1 MLNKKFIKSS
11 LGLLSFSI
19 ILSSSLSTNLNA
31 ANVELKSNHNYLVT
45 VTRPNNI
52 VLVDLEK
59 NEMINECKIDEA
71 FSPGAIVLSPNNK
84 VAFVLGEYG
93 EEIGGYEIET
103 CKKVFHT
110 SLTQGNIRAKSLFG
124 LSVNEDGTKVYAI
137 YNRTEMLNDR
147 YKVLPPYFSVYN
159 VADGIGA
166 KPVKSFEMP
175 RQTTVVST
183 AKDGIVYVVGSDLY
197 KVNPNSGDIKVA
209 KKIVKWGKEGFSDLD
224 SAANYIIGQQ
234 TGDLTALYATV
245 KYDNPKNPSDEEGT
259 TYWGITS
266 VDLNTGEIIQQEIS
280 EYETLMFTA
289 IRSPKD
295 QNILYGVLND
305 LTKFDLK
312 EQKVLKR
319 VVTDHTYY
327 SVVPS
332 MDGEKLYLGGCLND
346 ISVYDANTLE
356 KLGNIKLT
364 GDMGSAALQVFK
376 TK

>member
-1 MLNKKFIKSS
+1 MLNKEIIKKG
-11 LGLLSFSI
+11 LGLLSLSVV
-19 ILSSSLSTNLNA
+19 LSSGFSTNLNA
-31 ANVELKSNHNYLVT
+31 ANVKLESNHNYLVT
-45 VTRPNNI
+45 ETRPNNI
-52 VLVDLEK
+52 VLADLETNK
-59 NEMINECKIDEA
+59 VINECKTDET
-71 FSPGAIVLSPNNK
+71 FSPGGIVLSPDYK
-84 VAFVLGEYG
+84 VAYILGGYG
-93 EEIGGYEIET
+93 EEIAGYEIET

-124 LSVNEDGTKVYAI
+124 LAVNEDGTKVYAI

-147 YKVLPPYFSVYN
+147 YKVLPPHFSVYN
-159 VADGIGA
+159 VADGLDA

-183 AKDGIVYVVGSDLY
+183 GKDGKVYVVGTDLY
-197 KVNPNSGDIKVA
+197 EVNPTSGDIKVA
-209 KKIVKWGKEGFSDLD
+209 KKIVKWGKEGYSDLD

-234 TGDLTALYATV
+234 TGDLTALYATI
-245 KYDNPKNPSDEEGT
+245 KYDDPKNPSEDAGT
-259 TYWGITS
+259 WYWGITS
-266 VDLNTGEIIQQEIS
+266 VDLNTGEIIQQNIS

-295 QNILYGVLND
+295 SNILYGVLND

-332 MDGEKLYLGGCLND
+332 MDGEKLYLGSCLDD
-346 ISVYDANTLE
+346 IAVYDANTLE
-356 KLGNIKLT
+356 KIGKIQLS

>member
-1 MLNKKFIKSS
+1 MLNKEIIKKS
-11 LGLLSFSI
+11 LGLLSFSLV
-19 ILSSSLSTNLNA
+19 LSSSLTTNLSA
-31 ANVELKSNHNYLVT
+31 ANVKLESNHNYLVT
-45 VTRPNNI
+45 ETRPNNI
-52 VLVDLEK
+52 VLADLETNK
-59 NEMINECKIDEA
+59 VINECKTDES
-71 FSPGAIVLSPNNK
+71 FSPGGIVLSPDYK
-84 VAFVLGEYG
+84 VAYILGGYG
-93 EEIGGYEIET
+93 EEIAGYEIET

-124 LSVNEDGTKVYAI
+124 LAVNEDGTKVYAI

-147 YKVLPPYFSVYN
+147 YKVLPPHFSVYN
-159 VADGIGA
+159 VADGLNA
-166 KPVKSFEMP
+166 KPIKSFEMP

-183 AKDGIVYVVGSDLY
+183 AKDGKVYVVGSDLY
-197 KVNPNSGDIKVA
+197 EVNPSNGDIKVA
-209 KKIVKWGKEGFSDLD
+209 KKIVKWGKEGYSDLD

-234 TGDLTALYATV
+234 TGDLTALYATI
-245 KYDNPKNPSDEEGT
+245 KYDDPKNPSEDAGT
-259 TYWGITS
+259 WYWGITS
-266 VDLNTGEIIQQEIS
+266 VNLNTGEIIQQNIS

-295 QNILYGVLND
+295 SNILYGVLND

-332 MDGEKLYLGGCLND
+332 MDGDKLYLGSCLDD
-346 ISVYDANTLE
+346 IAVYDAQTLE
-356 KLGNIKLT
+356 KIGKIQLS

>member
-183 AKDGIVYVVGSDLY
+183 AKDGTVYVVGSDLY

-289 IRSPKD
+289 IRSPKY

>member
-1 MLNKKFIKSS
+1 MLNKEIIKKG
-11 LGLLSFSI
+11 LGLLSLSVV
-19 ILSSSLSTNLNA
+19 LSSGFSTNLNA
-31 ANVELKSNHNYLVT
+31 ANVKLESNHNYLVT
-45 VTRPNNI
+45 ETRPNNI
-52 VLVDLEK
+52 VLADLETNK
-59 NEMINECKIDEA
+59 VINECKTDET
-71 FSPGAIVLSPNNK
+71 FSPGGIVLSPDYK
-84 VAFVLGEYG
+84 VAYILGGYG
-93 EEIGGYEIET
+93 EEIAGYEIET

-124 LSVNEDGTKVYAI
+124 LAVNEDGTKVYAI

-147 YKVLPPYFSVYN
+147 YKVLPPHFSVYN
-159 VADGIGA
+159 VADGLDA

-183 AKDGIVYVVGSDLY
+183 GKDGKVYVVGTDLY
-197 KVNPNSGDIKVA
+197 EVNPTTGDIKVA
-209 KKIVKWGKEGFSDLD
+209 KKIVKWGKEGYSDLD

-234 TGDLTALYATV
+234 TGDLTALYATI
-245 KYDNPKNPSDEEGT
+245 KYDDPKNPSEDAGT
-259 TYWGITS
+259 WYWGITS
-266 VDLNTGEIIQQEIS
+266 VDLNTGEIIQQNIS

-295 QNILYGVLND
+295 SNILYGVLND

-332 MDGEKLYLGGCLND
+332 MDGEKLYLGSCLDD
-346 ISVYDANTLE
+346 IAVYDANTLE
-356 KLGNIKLT
+356 KIGKIQLS

>member
-183 AKDGIVYVVGSDLY
+183 AKDGTVYVVGSDLY

-245 KYDNPKNPSDEEGT
+245 KYDDPKNPSDEEGT

-289 IRSPKD
+289 IRSPKY

>member
-1 MLNKKFIKSS
+1 MLNKNIIKKS
-11 LGLLSFSI
+11 LGLLSFSLV
-19 ILSSSLSTNLNA
+19 LSSSLTTNLSA
-31 ANVELKSNHNYLVT
+31 ANVKLESNHNYLVT
-45 VTRPNNI
+45 ETRPNKI
-52 VLVDLEK
+52 VLADLETNK
-59 NEMINECKIDEA
+59 VINECKTDES
-71 FSPGAIVLSPNNK
+71 FSPGGIVLSPDYK
-84 VAFVLGEYG
+84 VAYILGGYG
-93 EEIGGYEIET
+93 EEIAGYEIET

-124 LSVNEDGTKVYAI
+124 LAVNEDGTKVYAI

-147 YKVLPPYFSVYN
+147 YKVLAPHFSVYN
-159 VADGIGA
+159 VADGLDA

-183 AKDGIVYVVGSDLY
+183 GKDGSVYVVGTDLY
-197 KVNPNSGDIKVA
+197 KINPNTGDIKVA
-209 KKIVKWGKEGFSDLD
+209 KKIVKWGKEGYSDLD

-245 KYDNPKNPSDEEGT
+245 KYDDPKNPSDEEGT

-295 QNILYGVLND
+295 SNILYGVLND

-332 MDGEKLYLGGCLND
+332 MDGDKLYLGSCLDD
-346 ISVYDANTLE
+346 IAVYDAQTLE
-356 KLGNIKLT
+356 KIGKIQLS

>member
-1 MLNKKFIKSS
+1 MLNKKFIKSG
-11 LGLLSFSI
+11 LGLLSFSL

-159 VADGIGA
+159 VSDGIGA

-183 AKDGIVYVVGSDLY
+183 GKDGTVYVVGSDLY

>member
-183 AKDGIVYVVGSDLY
+183 AKDGTVYVVGSDLY

-245 KYDNPKNPSDEEGT
+245 KYDDPKNPSDEEGT

>member
-1 MLNKKFIKSS
+1 MLNKKFIKSG

-159 VADGIGA
+159 VSDGIGA
-166 KPVKSFEMP
+166 KPVKSFEMS

-183 AKDGIVYVVGSDLY
+183 AKDGTVYVVGSDLY

>member
-45 VTRPNNI
+45 VTRPNKI

-183 AKDGIVYVVGSDLY
+183 GKDGTVYVVGSDLY

-209 KKIVKWGKEGFSDLD
+209 KKIVKWGKDGYSDLD

>member
-183 AKDGIVYVVGSDLY
+183 GKDGTVYVVGSDLY

>member
-1 MLNKKFIKSS
+1 MLNKKFIKSG
-11 LGLLSFSI
+11 LGLLSFSL

-31 ANVELKSNHNYLVT
+31 ANVKLKSNHDYLVT

-52 VLVDLEK
+52 ALVDLEK

-84 VAFVLGEYG
+84 VAFILGEYG
-93 EEIGGYEIET
+93 EEVAGYEIET

-159 VADGIGA
+159 VADGLDA

-183 AKDGIVYVVGSDLY
+183 AKDGTVYVVGSDLY
-197 KVNPNSGDIKVA
+197 KVNPKSGDIEVA

-245 KYDNPKNPSDEEGT
+245 KYDDPKNPSDEEGT

-305 LTKFDLK
+305 LTKFDIK

-319 VVTDHTYY
+319 VITDHTYY

-332 MDGEKLYLGGCLND
+332 VDGEKLYLGGCLND
-346 ISVYDANTLE
+346 IAIYDANSLE
-356 KLGNIKLT
+356 KLGNIKLS

>member
-19 ILSSSLSTNLNA
+19 ILSSSLSTNLTA
-31 ANVELKSNHNYLVT
+31 ANVKLKSNHDYLVT

-52 VLVDLEK
+52 ALVDLEK

-147 YKVLPPYFSVYN
+147 YKVLPPHFSVYN

-183 AKDGIVYVVGSDLY
+183 GKDGTVYVVGSDLY

-209 KKIVKWGKEGFSDLD
+209 KKIVKW
-224 SAANYIIGQQ
+224 
-234 TGDLTALYATV
+234 
-245 KYDNPKNPSDEEGT
+245 
-259 TYWGITS
+259 
-266 VDLNTGEIIQQEIS
+266 
-280 EYETLMFTA
+280 
-289 IRSPKD
+289 
-295 QNILYGVLND
+295 
-305 LTKFDLK
+305 
-312 EQKVLKR
+312 
-319 VVTDHTYY
+319 
-327 SVVPS
+327 
-332 MDGEKLYLGGCLND
+332 
-346 ISVYDANTLE
+346 
-356 KLGNIKLT
+356 
-364 GDMGSAALQVFK
+364 
-376 TK
+376 

>member
-1 MLNKKFIKSS
+1 MLNKKFIKSG

-159 VADGIGA
+159 VSDGIGA

-183 AKDGIVYVVGSDLY
+183 AKDGTVYVVGSDLY

>member
-1 MLNKKFIKSS
+1 MLNKEIIKKG
-11 LGLLSFSI
+11 LGLLSLSVV
-19 ILSSSLSTNLNA
+19 LSSGFSTNLNA
-31 ANVELKSNHNYLVT
+31 ANVKLESNHNYLVT
-45 VTRPNNI
+45 ETRPNNI
-52 VLVDLEK
+52 ALVDLETNK
-59 NEMINECKIDEA
+59 VINECKTDET
-71 FSPGAIVLSPNNK
+71 FSPGGIVLSPDYK
-84 VAFVLGEYG
+84 VAYILGGYG
-93 EEIGGYEIET
+93 EEIAGYEIET

-110 SLTQGNIRAKSLFG
+110 SLTQENIRAKSLFG
-124 LSVNEDGTKVYAI
+124 LAVNEDGTKVYAI

-147 YKVLPPYFSVYN
+147 YKVLPPHFSVYN
-159 VADGIGA
+159 VADGLDA

-183 AKDGIVYVVGSDLY
+183 GKDGKVYVVGTDLY
-197 KVNPNSGDIKVA
+197 EVNPTTGDIKVA
-209 KKIVKWGKEGFSDLD
+209 KKIVKWGKEGYSDLD

-234 TGDLTALYATV
+234 TGDLTALYATI
-245 KYDNPKNPSDEEGT
+245 KYDDPKNPSEDAGT
-259 TYWGITS
+259 WYWGITS
-266 VDLNTGEIIQQEIS
+266 VDLNTGEIIQQNIS

-295 QNILYGVLND
+295 SNILYGVLND

-332 MDGEKLYLGGCLND
+332 MDGDKLYLGSCLDD
-346 ISVYDANTLE
+346 IAVYDANTLE
-356 KLGNIKLT
+356 KIGKIQLS

>member
-1 MLNKKFIKSS
+1 MLNKEIIKKS
-11 LGLLSFSI
+11 LGLLSFSLV
-19 ILSSSLSTNLNA
+19 LSSSLTTNLSA
-31 ANVELKSNHNYLVT
+31 ANVKLESNHNYLVT
-45 VTRPNNI
+45 ETRPNNI
-52 VLVDLEK
+52 VLADLETNK
-59 NEMINECKIDEA
+59 VINECKTDES
-71 FSPGAIVLSPNNK
+71 FSPGGIVLSPDYK
-84 VAFVLGEYG
+84 VAYILGGYG
-93 EEIGGYEIET
+93 EEIAGYEIET

-124 LSVNEDGTKVYAI
+124 LAVNEDGTKVYAI

-147 YKVLPPYFSVYN
+147 YKVLAPHFSVYN
-159 VADGIGA
+159 VADGLNA
-166 KPVKSFEMP
+166 KPIKSFEMP

-183 AKDGIVYVVGSDLY
+183 AKDGKVYVVGSDLY
-197 KVNPNSGDIKVA
+197 EVNPSNGDIKVA
-209 KKIVKWGKEGFSDLD
+209 KKIVKWGKEGYSDLD

-234 TGDLTALYATV
+234 TGDLTALYATI
-245 KYDNPKNPSDEEGT
+245 KYDDPKNPSEDAGT
-259 TYWGITS
+259 WYWGITS
-266 VDLNTGEIIQQEIS
+266 VNLNTGEIIQQNIS

-295 QNILYGVLND
+295 SNILYGVLND

-332 MDGEKLYLGGCLND
+332 MDGDKLYLGSCLDD
-346 ISVYDANTLE
+346 IAIYDAQTLE
-356 KLGNIKLT
+356 KIGKIQLS

>member
-147 YKVLPPYFSVYN
+147 YKVLPPHFSVYN

-183 AKDGIVYVVGSDLY
+183 AKDGTVYVVGSDLY

-266 VDLNTGEIIQQEIS
+266 VDLNTGEIIQQNIS

-295 QNILYGVLND
+295 SNILYGVLND

>member
-1 MLNKKFIKSS
+1 MLNKEIIKKS
-11 LGLLSFSI
+11 LGLLSFSLV
-19 ILSSSLSTNLNA
+19 LSSSLTTNLSA
-31 ANVELKSNHNYLVT
+31 ANVKLESNHNYLVT
-45 VTRPNNI
+45 ETRPNNI
-52 VLVDLEK
+52 VLADLETNK
-59 NEMINECKIDEA
+59 VINECKTDES
-71 FSPGAIVLSPNNK
+71 FSPGGIVLSPDYK
-84 VAFVLGEYG
+84 VAYILGGYG
-93 EEIGGYEIET
+93 EEIAGYEIET

-124 LSVNEDGTKVYAI
+124 LAVNEDGTKVYAI

-147 YKVLPPYFSVYN
+147 YKVLPPHFSVYN
-159 VADGIGA
+159 VADGLNA
-166 KPVKSFEMP
+166 KPIKSFEMP

-183 AKDGIVYVVGSDLY
+183 AKDGKVYVVGSDLY
-197 KVNPNSGDIKVA
+197 EVNPSNGDIKVA
-209 KKIVKWGKEGFSDLD
+209 KKIVKWGKEGYSDLD

-234 TGDLTALYATV
+234 TGDLTALYATI
-245 KYDNPKNPSDEEGT
+245 KYDDPKNPSEDAGT
-259 TYWGITS
+259 WYWGITS
-266 VDLNTGEIIQQEIS
+266 VDLNTGEIIQQNIS

-295 QNILYGVLND
+295 SNILYGVLND

-332 MDGEKLYLGGCLND
+332 MDGDKLYLGSCLDD
-346 ISVYDANTLE
+346 IAVYDAQTLE
-356 KLGNIKLT
+356 KIGKIQLS

>member
-1 MLNKKFIKSS
+1 MLNKEIIKKG
-11 LGLLSFSI
+11 LGLLSLSVV
-19 ILSSSLSTNLNA
+19 LSSGFSTNLNA
-31 ANVELKSNHNYLVT
+31 ANVKLESNHNYLVT
-45 VTRPNNI
+45 ETRPNNI
-52 VLVDLEK
+52 VLADLETNK
-59 NEMINECKIDEA
+59 VINECKTDET
-71 FSPGAIVLSPNNK
+71 FSPGGIVLSPDYK
-84 VAFVLGEYG
+84 VAYILGGYG
-93 EEIGGYEIET
+93 EEIAGYEIET

-124 LSVNEDGTKVYAI
+124 LAVNEDGTKVYAI

-147 YKVLPPYFSVYN
+147 YKVLPPHFSVYN
-159 VADGIGA
+159 VADGLDA

-183 AKDGIVYVVGSDLY
+183 GKDGKVYVVGTDLY
-197 KVNPNSGDIKVA
+197 EVNPTTGDIKVA
-209 KKIVKWGKEGFSDLD
+209 KKIVKWGKEGYSDLD

-234 TGDLTALYATV
+234 TGDLTALYATI
-245 KYDNPKNPSDEEGT
+245 KYDDPKNPSEDAGT
-259 TYWGITS
+259 WYWGITS
-266 VDLNTGEIIQQEIS
+266 VDLNTGEIIQQNIS

-295 QNILYGVLND
+295 SNILYGVLND

-332 MDGEKLYLGGCLND
+332 MDGDKLYLGSCLDD
-346 ISVYDANTLE
+346 IAVYDANTLE
-356 KLGNIKLT
+356 KIGKIQLS

>member
-1 MLNKKFIKSS
+1 MLNKEIIKKG
-11 LGLLSFSI
+11 LGLLSLSVV
-19 ILSSSLSTNLNA
+19 LSSGFSTNLNA
-31 ANVELKSNHNYLVT
+31 ANVKLESNHNYLVT
-45 VTRPNNI
+45 ETRPNNI
-52 VLVDLEK
+52 VLADLETNK
-59 NEMINECKIDEA
+59 VINECKTDET
-71 FSPGAIVLSPNNK
+71 FSPGGIVLSPDYK
-84 VAFVLGEYG
+84 VAYILGGYG
-93 EEIGGYEIET
+93 EEIAGYEIET

-110 SLTQGNIRAKSLFG
+110 SLTQENIRAKSLFG
-124 LSVNEDGTKVYAI
+124 LAVNEDGTKVYAI

-147 YKVLPPYFSVYN
+147 YKVLPPHFSVYN
-159 VADGIGA
+159 VADGLDA

-183 AKDGIVYVVGSDLY
+183 GKDGKVYVVGTDLY
-197 KVNPNSGDIKVA
+197 EVNPTTGDIKVA
-209 KKIVKWGKEGFSDLD
+209 KKIVKWGKEGYSDLD

-234 TGDLTALYATV
+234 TGDLTALYATI
-245 KYDNPKNPSDEEGT
+245 KYDDPKNPSEDAGT
-259 TYWGITS
+259 WYWGITS
-266 VDLNTGEIIQQEIS
+266 VDLNTGEIIQQNIS

-295 QNILYGVLND
+295 SNILYGVLND

-332 MDGEKLYLGGCLND
+332 MDGDKLYLGSCLDD
-346 ISVYDANTLE
+346 IAVYDANTLE
-356 KLGNIKLT
+356 KIGKIQLS

>member
-183 AKDGIVYVVGSDLY
+183 AKDGTVYVVGSDLY

-295 QNILYGVLND
+295 SNILYGVLND

>member
-1 MLNKKFIKSS
+1 MLKKEIIKKG
-11 LGLLSFSI
+11 LGLLSLSV
-19 ILSSSLSTNLNA
+19 ILSSGFSTNLNA
-31 ANVELKSNHNYLVT
+31 ANVKLESNHNYLVT
-45 VTRPNNI
+45 ETRPNNI
-52 VLVDLEK
+52 VLADLETNK
-59 NEMINECKIDEA
+59 VINECKTDET
-71 FSPGAIVLSPNNK
+71 FSPGGIVLSPDYK
-84 VAFVLGEYG
+84 IAYILGGYG
-93 EEIGGYEIET
+93 EEIAGYEIET

-124 LSVNEDGTKVYAI
+124 LAVNEDGTKVYAI

-147 YKVLPPYFSVYN
+147 YKVLPPHFSVYN
-159 VADGIGA
+159 VADGLNA
-166 KPVKSFEMP
+166 KPIKSFEMP

-183 AKDGIVYVVGSDLY
+183 AKDGKVYVVGSDLY
-197 KVNPNSGDIKVA
+197 EVNPSNGDIKVA
-209 KKIVKWGKEGFSDLD
+209 KKIVKWGKEGYSDLD

-234 TGDLTALYATV
+234 TGDLTALYATI
-245 KYDNPKNPSDEEGT
+245 KYDDPKNPSEDAGT
-259 TYWGITS
+259 WYWGITS
-266 VDLNTGEIIQQEIS
+266 VNLNTGEIIQQNIS

-295 QNILYGVLND
+295 SNILYGVLND

-332 MDGEKLYLGGCLND
+332 MDGDKLYLGSCLDD
-346 ISVYDANTLE
+346 IAVYDAQTLE
-356 KLGNIKLT
+356 KIGKIQLS

>member
-1 MLNKKFIKSS
+1 MLNKEIIKKG
-11 LGLLSFSI
+11 LGLLSLSVV
-19 ILSSSLSTNLNA
+19 LSSGFSTNLNA
-31 ANVELKSNHNYLVT
+31 ANVKLESNHNYLVT
-45 VTRPNNI
+45 ETRPNNI
-52 VLVDLEK
+52 VLADLETNK
-59 NEMINECKIDEA
+59 VINECKTDET
-71 FSPGAIVLSPNNK
+71 FSPGGIVLSPDYK
-84 VAFVLGEYG
+84 VAYILGGYG
-93 EEIGGYEIET
+93 EEIAGYEIET

-124 LSVNEDGTKVYAI
+124 LAVNEDGTKVYAI

-147 YKVLPPYFSVYN
+147 YKVLSPHFSVYN
-159 VADGIGA
+159 VADGLDA

-183 AKDGIVYVVGSDLY
+183 GKDGKVYVVGTDLY
-197 KVNPNSGDIKVA
+197 EVNPTTGDIKVA
-209 KKIVKWGKEGFSDLD
+209 KKIVKWGKEGYSDLD

-234 TGDLTALYATV
+234 TGDLTALYATI
-245 KYDNPKNPSDEEGT
+245 KYDDPKNPSEDAGT
-259 TYWGITS
+259 WYWGITS
-266 VDLNTGEIIQQEIS
+266 VDLNTGEIIQQNIS

-295 QNILYGVLND
+295 SNILYGVLND

-332 MDGEKLYLGGCLND
+332 MDGDKLYLGSCLDD
-346 ISVYDANTLE
+346 IAVYDANTLE
-356 KLGNIKLT
+356 KIGKIQLS

>member
-1 MLNKKFIKSS
+1 MLNKKFIKSG
-11 LGLLSFSI
+11 LGLLSFSL

-183 AKDGIVYVVGSDLY
+183 GKDGTVYVVGSDLY

>member
-1 MLNKKFIKSS
+1 MLNKKFIKSG

-183 AKDGIVYVVGSDLY
+183 AKDGTVYVVGSDLY

>member
-1 MLNKKFIKSS
+1 MLNKKFIKSG

-159 VADGIGA
+159 VSDGIGA

-183 AKDGIVYVVGSDLY
+183 AKDGTVYVVGSDLY

-245 KYDNPKNPSDEEGT
+245 KYDNPKNPSDEDGT

-266 VDLNTGEIIQQEIS
+266 VVLNTGEIIQQEIS

-295 QNILYGVLND
+295 SNILYGVLND

>member
-1 MLNKKFIKSS
+1 MLKKEIIKKG
-11 LGLLSFSI
+11 LGLLSLSV
-19 ILSSSLSTNLNA
+19 ILSSGFSTNLNA
-31 ANVELKSNHNYLVT
+31 ANVKLESNHNYLVT
-45 VTRPNNI
+45 ETRPNNI
-52 VLVDLEK
+52 VLADLETNK
-59 NEMINECKIDEA
+59 VINECKTDES
-71 FSPGAIVLSPNNK
+71 FSPGGIVLSPDYK
-84 VAFVLGEYG
+84 VAYILGGYG
-93 EEIGGYEIET
+93 EEIAGYEIET

-124 LSVNEDGTKVYAI
+124 LAVNEDGTKVYAI

-147 YKVLPPYFSVYN
+147 YKVLPPHFSVYN
-159 VADGIGA
+159 VADGLNA
-166 KPVKSFEMP
+166 KPIKSFEMP

-183 AKDGIVYVVGSDLY
+183 AKDGKVYVVGSDLY
-197 KVNPNSGDIKVA
+197 EVNPSNGDIKVA
-209 KKIVKWGKEGFSDLD
+209 KKIVKWGKEGYSDLD

-234 TGDLTALYATV
+234 TGDLTALYATI
-245 KYDNPKNPSDEEGT
+245 KYDDPKNPSEDAGT
-259 TYWGITS
+259 WYWGITS
-266 VDLNTGEIIQQEIS
+266 VNLNTGEIIQQNIS

-295 QNILYGVLND
+295 SNILYGVLND

-332 MDGEKLYLGGCLND
+332 MDGDKLYLGSCLDD
-346 ISVYDANTLE
+346 IAVYDAQTLE
-356 KLGNIKLT
+356 KIGKIQLS

>member
-1 MLNKKFIKSS
+1 MLKKEIIKKG
-11 LGLLSFSI
+11 LGLLSLSV
-19 ILSSSLSTNLNA
+19 ILSSGFSTNLNA
-31 ANVELKSNHNYLVT
+31 ANVKLESNHNYLVT
-45 VTRPNNI
+45 ETRPNNI
-52 VLVDLEK
+52 VLADLETNK
-59 NEMINECKIDEA
+59 VINECKTDES
-71 FSPGAIVLSPNNK
+71 FSPGGIVLSPDYK
-84 VAFVLGEYG
+84 VAYILGGYG
-93 EEIGGYEIET
+93 EEIAGYEIET

-110 SLTQGNIRAKSLFG
+110 SLSQGNIRAKSLFG
-124 LSVNEDGTKVYAI
+124 LAVNEDGTKVYAI

-147 YKVLPPYFSVYN
+147 YKVLPPHFSVYN
-159 VADGIGA
+159 VADGLNA
-166 KPVKSFEMP
+166 KPIKSFEMP

-183 AKDGIVYVVGSDLY
+183 AKDGKVYVVGSDLY
-197 KVNPNSGDIKVA
+197 EVNPSNGDIKVA
-209 KKIVKWGKEGFSDLD
+209 KKIVKWGKEGYSDLD

-234 TGDLTALYATV
+234 TGDLTALYATI
-245 KYDNPKNPSDEEGT
+245 KYNDPKNPSEDAGT
-259 TYWGITS
+259 WYWGITS
-266 VDLNTGEIIQQEIS
+266 VNLNTGEIIQQNIS

-295 QNILYGVLND
+295 SNILYGVLND

-332 MDGEKLYLGGCLND
+332 MDGDKLYLGSCLDD
-346 ISVYDANTLE
+346 IAVYDAQTLE
-356 KLGNIKLT
+356 KIGKIQLS

>member
-183 AKDGIVYVVGSDLY
+183 AKDGTVYVVGSDLY

>member
-1 MLNKKFIKSS
+1 MLNKKFIKSG

-183 AKDGIVYVVGSDLY
+183 GKDGTVYVVGSDLY

>member
-1 MLNKKFIKSS
+1 MLNKKFIKSG

-183 AKDGIVYVVGSDLY
+183 GKDGTVYVVGSDLY

-245 KYDNPKNPSDEEGT
+245 KYDDPKNPSDEEGT

>member
-1 MLNKKFIKSS
+1 MLNKKFIKSG

-31 ANVELKSNHNYLVT
+31 ANVKLKSNHNYLVT

-183 AKDGIVYVVGSDLY
+183 AKDGTVYVVGSDLY

-209 KKIVKWGKEGFSDLD
+209 KKIVKWGKEGYSDLD

>member
-1 MLNKKFIKSS
+1 MLNKKFIKSG

-183 AKDGIVYVVGSDLY
+183 AKDGTVYVVGSDLY

-346 ISVYDANTLE
+346 ISVYDANTLK

>member
-1 MLNKKFIKSS
+1 MLNKEIIKKG
-11 LGLLSFSI
+11 LGLLSLSV
-19 ILSSSLSTNLNA
+19 ILSSGFSTNLNA
-31 ANVELKSNHNYLVT
+31 ANVKLESNHNYLVT
-45 VTRPNNI
+45 ETRPNNI
-52 VLVDLEK
+52 VLADLETNK
-59 NEMINECKIDEA
+59 VINECKTDET
-71 FSPGAIVLSPNNK
+71 FSPGGIVLSPDYK
-84 VAFVLGEYG
+84 VAYILGGYG
-93 EEIGGYEIET
+93 EEIAGYEIET

-110 SLTQGNIRAKSLFG
+110 SLTQENIRAKSLFG

-147 YKVLPPYFSVYN
+147 YKVLPPHFSVYN
-159 VADGIGA
+159 VADGLDA

-183 AKDGIVYVVGSDLY
+183 GKNGKVYVVGTDLY
-197 KVNPNSGDIKVA
+197 EVNPNTGDIKVA
-209 KKIVKWGKEGFSDLD
+209 KKIVKWGKEGYSDLD

-234 TGDLTALYATV
+234 TGDLTALYATI
-245 KYDNPKNPSDEEGT
+245 KYDDPKNPSEDAGT
-259 TYWGITS
+259 WYWGITS
-266 VDLNTGEIIQQEIS
+266 VNLNTGEIIQQNIS

-295 QNILYGVLND
+295 SNILYGVLND

-332 MDGEKLYLGGCLND
+332 MDGDKLYLGSCLDD
-346 ISVYDANTLE
+346 IAVYDAQTLE
-356 KLGNIKLT
+356 KIGKIQLS